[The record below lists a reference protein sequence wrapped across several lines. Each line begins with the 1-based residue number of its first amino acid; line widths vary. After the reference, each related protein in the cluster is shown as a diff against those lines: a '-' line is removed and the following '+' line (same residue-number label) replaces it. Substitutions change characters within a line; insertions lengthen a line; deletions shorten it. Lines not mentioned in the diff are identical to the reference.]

1 MKPHPSDLPFG
12 PRPGRS
18 SATKWIATIWL
29 GLLCLVPQALSAQ
42 STGQITGVVTNAS
55 GAPLS
60 GVAVTIVNTGR
71 GGTTGADGRYTI
83 TGVPAGSQTLRA
95 SAPGYGEISRVVTIA
110 AGQAATMDIQLSA
123 QVVQLEGVVA
133 TGYATQRKQDV
144 TGAVATVSPQNIRGL
159 PVAGATQALV
169 AQVPGVNVQTSTGA
183 PGSGAQ
189 IQIRGTTAVGAGS
202 TPLYVVD
209 GFPITGDDANGQIGF
224 TNRNP
229 LNDIPPQDIES
240 ITVLK
245 DASAAAIY
253 GSRASNGVVIITT
266 KRGRASASPQIQIT
280 AYTGTQ
286 QADYST
292 FPQLA
297 NADEFATFML
307 RRGRQRVANGQSL
320 DIDTVQFVQQIQGA
334 NGPGTDWI
342 RAVTRSAPISE
353 VNASIS
359 GGTDRIRAFFSGGY
373 FNQQGIVLNTGY
385 QRASFRANLDAN
397 LNDRI
402 TLGFSL
408 APTYSFRNLSV
419 EGGTNR
425 TGGFGQAMV
434 VWPVDY
440 SMQGDTVNHLVR
452 GATTVGVGTANPVEI
467 LRNSKNDQST
477 LRMLGTTFL
486 NVDLFDGLQF
496 RTSLNADWQDY
507 NQSTFSPSTI
517 WNRSGPTIPSG
528 SARDGGYLSWL
539 NENTLTLDRTM
550 GVNRLQAVGGF
561 TAQQETS
568 RSLNTNGTNFPDDAI
583 ETINAANNVT
593 VSNVGW
599 SQWSLASFLGRVNYS
614 LMDKYI
620 VTGTIRTD
628 GSSRFGQNRRWGTF
642 PSAAVAW
649 NVGQEP
655 FLAGSNFV
663 QDLKL
668 RASLGYTGNNQIGN
682 YPALGVVDR
691 NDYLFGSGTQVA
703 GRNLTTLQNPD
714 LAWERTREINFGMDA
729 SFFDRRVA
737 MTVDAYRRK
746 TSNLLLSLELPRASG
761 FGSVVAN
768 QGAIQNQGF
777 EIGLNTSNIDTKSFR
792 WTSNLNFSVNRN
804 KALDLGASDTLYTG
818 ASMEGHNTHISV
830 VGQPLAQFIGYKI
843 IGVYTP
849 ADIANGCVPNAPT
862 PGCVAIFAGAQPTD
876 PKFADIDGDGVITP
890 TKDFTVLG
898 SPYPDFTWGM
908 THTMSYG
915 PVDLRF
921 TIDGAVGGKRLDRNL
936 ASIENVDGIFN
947 ISKKYVQGMWIS
959 PDSIGD
965 GLTPSA
971 GLSSGEGRRRFRD
984 VSDRW
989 IENASYVWLR
999 NINLSY
1005 QLPQKLL
1012 FNSRSGSIYLSIQNP
1027 KIWSGF
1033 NGNPQTSTG
1042 QLLSAAGSPNT
1053 PNLTPGVDDFTYPI
1067 ARTYTIGI
1075 NLGL

>member
-1 MKPHPSDLPFG
+1 M
-12 PRPGRS
+12 
-18 SATKWIATIWL
+18 KWIATVWL
-29 GLLCLVPQALSAQ
+29 GLICLVPQALSAQ
-42 STGQITGVVTNAS
+42 STGQISVVVTDAN
-55 GAPLS
+55 GAPL
-60 GVAVTIVNTGR
+60 GGVVVAVANTNR
-71 GGTTGADGRYTI
+71 GGTTGSDGRVTI
-83 TGVPAGSQTLRA
+83 SDVPTGTHALRA
-95 SAPGYGEISRVVTIA
+95 TAPGYGEISRQVTVAGGQTA
-110 AGQAATMDIQLSA
+110 AVNIQLSA

-144 TGAVATVSPQNIRGL
+144 TGSVATVSAQNIQAL
-159 PVAGATQALV
+159 PVSGVTQALA
-169 AQVPGVNVQTSTGA
+169 AQVPGVSVITSTGA

-209 GFPITGDDANGQIGF
+209 GFPITGDDASGQISF

-266 KRGRASASPQIQIT
+266 RKGRASGSPQVQVT
-280 AYTGTQ
+280 AYTGFQ
-286 QADYST
+286 KADYST

-297 NADEFATFML
+297 NANEFATFML
-307 RRGRQRVANGQSL
+307 RRGRQRVSNGQSL
-320 DIDTVQFVQQIQGA
+320 DIDTIQFVNQLKGI

-342 RAVTRSAPISE
+342 RAVTETAPMRE

-359 GGTDRIRAFFSGGY
+359 GGTDRVRAYFSGGY

-385 QRASFRANLDAN
+385 QRASFRANLEAN
-397 LNDRI
+397 LNSRL

-440 SMQGDTVNHLVR
+440 STEGDSVNHLVR

-467 LRNSKNDQST
+467 LRNSINNQKS
-477 LRMLGTTFL
+477 LRALGTTYL
-486 NVDLFDGLQF
+486 NLALPAGLQL
-496 RTSLNADWQDY
+496 RTSLNADWQNSDQ
-507 NQSTFSPSTI
+507 NTFNPSTI
-517 WNRSGPTIPSG
+517 WNRSGPTVPSG
-528 SARDGGYLSWL
+528 SFRNSGYLSWL
-539 NENTLTLDRTM
+539 NENTLTLDRAA
-550 GVNRLQAVGGF
+550 GRNRLQAVGGF
-561 TAQQETS
+561 TLQEETS
-568 RSLNTNGTNFPDDAI
+568 TGLTTSGTNFPDNDI
-583 ETINAANNVT
+583 QTLNGANNVT
-593 VSNVGW
+593 AGGVREE
-599 SQWSLASFLGRVNYS
+599 QWSLASLLGRVNYT
-614 LMDKYI
+614 LLDRY
-620 VTGTIRTD
+620 VFTGTIRTD
-628 GSSRFGQNRRWGTF
+628 GSSRFGENRRWGTF

-649 NVGQEP
+649 NLSQEP
-655 FLAGSNFV
+655 FLAGSSAV

-668 RASLGYTGNNQIGN
+668 RASIGYTGNNQIGN
-682 YPALGVVDR
+682 YPALGIVNR

-703 GRNLTTLQNPD
+703 GRVLTTLQNPD
-714 LAWERTREINFGMDA
+714 LAWERTREINLGMDA
-729 SFFDRRVA
+729 SFFDRRIA
-737 MTVDAYRRK
+737 MTLDAYRRK
-746 TSNLLLSLELPRASG
+746 TSNLLLSLELPTASG

-777 EIGLNTSNIDTKSFR
+777 EIGLNTSNVDRGNFR
-792 WTSNLNFSVNRN
+792 WTSNLNLSVNRN
-804 KALDLGASDTLYTG
+804 KALDLGASDTLFTG
-818 ASMEGHNTHISV
+818 TSMEGHNTHISV
-830 VGQPLAQFIGYKI
+830 VGNELAQFFGYKI
-843 IGVYTP
+843 IGVYTA
-849 ADIANGCVPNAPT
+849 ADIANACVPAAPQ

-890 TKDFTVLG
+890 TKDFAVIG
-898 SPYPDFTWGM
+898 NPFPDYTWGM
-908 THTMSYG
+908 THTLSYG

-921 TIDGAVGGKRLDRNL
+921 TLDGSVGGQRLDRNL

-947 ISKKYVQGMWIS
+947 ISKAYVRDMWIS
-959 PDSIGD
+959 SDSVGN

-989 IENASYVWLR
+989 VEDAGFVWLR
-999 NINLSY
+999 NVNLRY
-1005 QLPQKLL
+1005 QLPSKLL
-1012 FNSRSGSIYLSIQNP
+1012 FNSRSGSIYISIQNP
-1027 KIWSGF
+1027 KIWSAF
-1033 NGNPQTSTG
+1033 NGNPQTQSG
-1042 QLLSAAGSPNT
+1042 QLLSAAGSPST

-1067 ARTYTIGI
+1067 ARTFTLGI
-1075 NLGL
+1075 DLSM